1 MGDAATRREPAASA
15 QDASAVAPFFAPPVR
30 ALVTAGPTEEP
41 IDAVRFIGN
50 RSSGRLGIA
59 IADALAAHGA
69 EVVLA
74 LGPVQSAVPASWAGG
89 GRVAVVRF
97 RTAAD
102 LAAVMRAQLPASHL
116 VVMAAAVADFRPKAL
131 AEGKLRRGGPMTLEL
146 EPVEDLLAGTAGF
159 RRPEARVVG
168 FALEPAERL
177 ERSAREKLARKSLD
191 AIVANPLETMDAP
204 DIDGTLYLRDGGA
217 RRAAPEGER
226 VPKEAFARWLAGE
239 LLGDAP

>member
-1 MGDAATRREPAASA
+1 M
-15 QDASAVAPFFAPPVR
+15 R

-59 IADALAAHGA
+59 VADALAAHGA

-89 GRVAVVRF
+89 GGRVTIVRF

-102 LAAVMRAQLPASHL
+102 LAAIMRAELPSSHL

-131 AEGKLRRGGPMTLEL
+131 AGGKLRRGGPMTLEL
-146 EPVEDLLAGTAGF
+146 EPVEDLLASTAGF
-159 RRPEARVVG
+159 RRPEARVIG

-204 DIDGTLYLRDGGA
+204 DIDGTLYLRNGGA

-239 LLGDAP
+239 LLGSV